1 MDPEGAW
8 RSGVQPLAQVISSG
22 EKGVGSLPGY
32 LMWLLEHGAWRE
44 FQPPMGPVRRH
55 ATFDEFVQAKPLDGL
70 GTTIETIIAL
80 LNSHPDVGRRTD
92 ALRALRAARKVG
104 KPGPKIGKLDGD
116 SPSNLDGTTTDY
128 LVQRLHDQAPEQYE
142 RVTSG
147 ELSVNAAAIAAGFRP
162 KRLSIRLD
170 NPTSAVRSLLK
181 HYTRDELLSA
191 LEAP

>member
-55 ATFDEFVQAKPLDGL
+55 ATFDEFVEAKPLDGL
-70 GTTIETIIAL
+70 GTTIETIVAL
-80 LNSHPDVGRRTD
+80 LNSHPDVARRTD
-92 ALRALRAARKVG
+92 ALRALRAARK
-104 KPGPKIGKLDGD
+104 IGQGTRTDLEPECD
-116 SPSNLDGTTTDY
+116 SRRSDHKGTDY
-128 LVQRLHDQAPEQYE
+128 LLQRLHDQAPAQYE

-162 KRLSIRLD
+162 RRLSVRLD
-170 NPTSAVRSLLK
+170 DPTSAVRTLLK
-181 HYTRDELLSA
+181 HFTREQI
-191 LEAP
+191 LEALQ